1 MVLWIVPRHPRHS
14 SAGEPERFAP
24 PSATQLRWGAGA
36 LCATFCNTASLGSRS
51 ALRHLLQ
58 HSFAGEPERFA
69 PPSATQ
75 LRWGAGALRATFCN
89 TAPLG
94 SRSASRHLLQ
104 HSSAGEPE
112 RSPLS

>member
-1 MVLWIVPRHPRHS
+1 MVLWIVPRRPQHS
-14 SAGEPERFAP
+14 S
-24 PSATQLRWGAGA
+24 
-36 LCATFCNTASLGSRS
+36 
-51 ALRHLLQ
+51 
-58 HSFAGEPERFA
+58 AGEPERFA

-112 RSPLS
+112 RFAPPSAPRAVLSSSLPTVVGMSALTSEITGSVNAE